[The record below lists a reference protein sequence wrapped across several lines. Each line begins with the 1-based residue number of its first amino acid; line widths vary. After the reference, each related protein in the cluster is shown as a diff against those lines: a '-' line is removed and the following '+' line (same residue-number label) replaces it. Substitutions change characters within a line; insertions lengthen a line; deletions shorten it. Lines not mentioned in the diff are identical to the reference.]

1 MNTNKGKVK
10 QEMVD
15 TLPYVAT
22 MINGLVHEPDKSK
35 RVKLGLNAMDA
46 LIELLEMERERI
58 NNERSYIL

>member
-1 MNTNKGKVK
+1 
-10 QEMVD
+10 MVD